1 MRMFVVR
8 LNPDSREGPP
18 YSRYPT
24 AEEYEHVWR
33 SSPMDGFHEAVNFH
47 SENGVIRGYLPPRHR
62 REMRDGKPF
71 TLVSITAKTATDE
84 IVGVQSGCRYV
95 GRSARGGRGTA
106 LDLTWHYYCPAS
118 LSMLLPKPVPH
129 ARKIVLGRKETW
141 ARGPTFIAKHAS
153 RQRIAEA
160 ILASVKR
167 AADKRKIERLLK
179 GSEIASG
186 RLDLDI
192 EADFEAEVSKQIKK
206 PLGNVK
212 GNPNPL
218 QREVRSLQYVR
229 DPKVVAYVLRQS
241 KGKCFDCKQEGPF
254 VSRATGLPY
263 LEVHHIEML
272 KEGGADTVEN
282 AIALCPNCH
291 RKRHHG

>member
-8 LNPDSREGPP
+8 LNPDSREGAP

-33 SSPMDGFHEAVNFH
+33 SSPMAGFHEAVNFY
-47 SENGVIRGYLPPRHR
+47 SENGIIRGYLPPRHR
-62 REMRDGKPF
+62 RGMRDGKPF
-71 TLVSITAKTATDE
+71 TLVTITAKTATDE

-95 GRSARGGRGTA
+95 GESPRGGRSTA
-106 LDLTWHYYCPAS
+106 LGLTWHYYCPAS
-118 LSMLLPKPVPH
+118 LSMLLPEPIPH

-141 ARGPTFIAKHAS
+141 ARGPTFIAQRAS
-153 RQRIAEA
+153 QQRIAKA
-160 ILASVKR
+160 ILKGVTR

-179 GSEIASG
+179 GSEIGSG
-186 RLDLDI
+186 GLGLDV
-192 EADFEAEVSKQIKK
+192 EEDFEAEVSKQIKR
-206 PLGNVK
+206 PLREPD

-229 DPKVVAYVLRQS
+229 DPKVVAYVLRKS
-241 KGKCFDCKQEGPF
+241 KGKCSDCKEGGPF

-263 LEVHHIEML
+263 LEVHHIQML

-282 AIALCPNCH
+282 AVALCPNCH